1 MNGRQSTPDIIRDN
15 NTKRPQPQQEK
26 ADEAEKEAAEEKEE
40 SPGKEASPV
49 PVSKE
54 ATPEVAP
61 ASKEGSQEVEEVPN
75 NEEVRER
82 KIITSEEEAK
92 VRSLVHYSSQPH
104 INMFSCRRESLKSV
118 VK

>member
-1 MNGRQSTPDIIRDN
+1 MNGRQSTPDIIKDN
-15 NTKRPQPQQEK
+15 NTKVPQPQQEK
-26 ADEAEKEAAEEKEE
+26 VDEAEKEAAEEKEE

-92 VRSLVHYSSQPH
+92 VRSLVQYSSGPH
-104 INMFSCRRESLKSV
+104 INMFPSRRESLKSV

>member
-1 MNGRQSTPDIIRDN
+1 MNGRQSTPDILRDN

-26 ADEAEKEAAEEKEE
+26 VDEAEKEALDDKEQ
-40 SPGKEASPV
+40 SPAKEVSPV

-104 INMFSCRRESLKSV
+104 INMFFCRRESLKSA

>member
-1 MNGRQSTPDIIRDN
+1 MSGRQSTPDIIRDN

-26 ADEAEKEAAEEKEE
+26 ADEAEKEAAEEKE

-92 VRSLVHYSSQPH
+92 VRGLVHYASQTH

>member
-1 MNGRQSTPDIIRDN
+1 MNGRQSTPDIIKDN
-15 NTKRPQPQQEK
+15 NTKVPQPQQEK
-26 ADEAEKEAAEEKEE
+26 VDEAEKEAAEEKEE
-40 SPGKEASPV
+40 SPAKEVSPV

-92 VRSLVHYSSQPH
+92 VRSLDNYSSQPH
-104 INMFSCRRESLKSV
+104 INMSFCRRESLKSV
-118 VK
+118 VR

>member
-26 ADEAEKEAAEEKEE
+26 VDEAEKEAAEEKEE
-40 SPGKEASPV
+40 SPAKEASPV

-92 VRSLVHYSSQPH
+92 VRSFVHYSSQPH
-104 INMFSCRRESLKSV
+104 INLFCCRRESLKSV